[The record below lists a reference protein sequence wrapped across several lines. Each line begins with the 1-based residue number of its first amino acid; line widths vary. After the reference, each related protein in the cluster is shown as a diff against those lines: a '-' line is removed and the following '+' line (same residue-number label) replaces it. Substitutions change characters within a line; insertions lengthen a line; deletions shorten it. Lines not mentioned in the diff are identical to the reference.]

1 MTKYIG
7 DEVVVEFGTVDISG
21 VYTSVE
27 VAEEAPEGA
36 RIDVSDKSSTSLET
50 IEGLPGDAKTTVTLS
65 ANDEVGGNTEILALA
80 VNDQDTLIVYP
91 EGKTDSKPMRTIEN
105 MRLSTRRH
113 TGGYQSKVEWN
124 LSFYAYETVTDDT
137 YTT

>member
-7 DEVVVEFGTVDISG
+7 DEVVVEFGTVDVSG
-21 VYTSVE
+21 VYTSIE

-36 RIDVSDKSSTSLET
+36 RIDVSDKSSTTIET
-50 IEGLPGDAKTTVTLS
+50 VEGLPGDAKTSATMS
-65 ANDEVGGNTEILALA
+65 ANDEVGGNTSILGLS

-91 EGKTDSKPMRTIEN
+91 EGKTDGKPMRTINN

-113 TGGYQSKVEWN
+113 TGGYQSKVEWQ
-124 LSFYAYETVTDDT
+124 LSWYAYETVTEGT